1 MRAYEP
7 QEACIAFD
15 GRSLHPVPSLCL
27 VKLLRRGPL
36 RFQTVSMTQLA
47 RKLRVRD
54 YFSLGWGTMVGVG
67 WLVVMDDWLGRGG
80 TLGGVLGF
88 AIGGLLLLPIGYV
101 YGKLVTMM
109 PEASGE
115 IAYTARVFP
124 RPISFFTG
132 WIMILAYF
140 IVCPWEAVAVGRI
153 AGYIFPALN
162 SFELYR
168 VAGKPVYLPH
178 LVIGTALTAL
188 LTAVNYRGIRLSAAF
203 QNWTT
208 FGTLA
213 LFVVFVGVGA
223 TRGSTAN
230 FPPLF
235 THTPF
240 VSILLVL
247 QIVPYFMTGYESVS
261 KAAEEANPEFRA
273 RGYFRAICAAI
284 LVGVAFY
291 VIVIAAVGF
300 VAPWRQLIGAPF
312 MTAVAFEHAVGSRW
326 IVSVILSA
334 ALLSLFK
341 VFNGNFVAASRLLF
355 AMGRRGLVDGRLS
368 EIHPRNQTPG
378 AAVLWVGIATGM
390 CMFLGGAI
398 LVPISEVGSVASAT
412 GWFATCA
419 AYLWM
424 RPATIDRLIAM
435 LGALVALA
443 MVLMKLVPAVPG
455 HFSGWEW
462 LTLGLWI
469 ILGILIGR
477 PRAVPRMVEVQSGSI
492 TNSEQD

>member
-1 MRAYEP
+1 
-7 QEACIAFD
+7 
-15 GRSLHPVPSLCL
+15 
-27 VKLLRRGPL
+27 
-36 RFQTVSMTQLA
+36 MTQLA

-67 WLVVMDDWLGRGG
+67 WLVVMDDWLTRGG

-109 PEASGE
+109 PEASSE

-124 RPISFFTG
+124 RPVSFFTG
-132 WIMILAYF
+132 WIMMLAYF

-162 SFELYR
+162 SVELYR

-178 LVIGTALTAL
+178 LVIGIALTAL
-188 LTAVNYRGIRLSAAF
+188 LTAVNYRGIRLSATF

-213 LFVVFVGVGA
+213 LFVIFVGAGVARGA
-223 TRGSTAN
+223 TTN

-240 VSILLVL
+240 ISILLVL
-247 QIVPYFMTGYESVS
+247 QIVPYFMTGYESVT

-273 RGYFRAICAAI
+273 RGFFRAICAAI

-300 VAPWRQLIGAPF
+300 VAPWRELTGAPF
-312 MTAVAFEHAVGSRW
+312 MTAVAFERAVGSRW

-355 AMGRRGLVDGRLS
+355 AMGRRRLVDSRLAAV
-368 EIHPRNQTPG
+368 HPRNQTPA
-378 AAVLWVGIATGM
+378 AAVLWVGIATAL

-398 LVPISEVGSVASAT
+398 LVPISEVGSVASAA
-412 GWFATCA
+412 GWLATCA

-424 RPATIDRLIAM
+424 RPPTLDRLIAW
-435 LGALVALA
+435 LGVLVGLA
-443 MVLMKLVPAVPG
+443 MLLMKLVPMVPG

-462 LTLGLWI
+462 LTLCLWI
-469 ILGILIGR
+469 ILGILVGR
-477 PRAVPRMVEVQSGSI
+477 PRGVSPAREAQTGAI
-492 TNSEQD
+492 LDSEQE